1 MFVINIDD
9 PVELMTPE
17 GIQAAITEAL
27 EEERAVILEEH
38 ATERWSEVKAI
49 LEGEGRH
56 HFFNRVLTKL
66 SSTLRGKAYWAA
78 SLNLNVRNFHI
89 KYENLDRF
97 LIGLNYFLG
106 QQADLRYIKNENGHT
121 HELPQ
126 PAPERSAFFNF
137 LTNLGEN

>member
-56 HFFNRVLTKL
+56 RFFNRVLTKL
-66 SSTLRGKAYWAA
+66 SSTL
-78 SLNLNVRNFHI
+78 
-89 KYENLDRF
+89 
-97 LIGLNYFLG
+97 
-106 QQADLRYIKNENGHT
+106 
-121 HELPQ
+121 
-126 PAPERSAFFNF
+126 
-137 LTNLGEN
+137 